1 MKINTLNWFNEE
13 LGNPGEVGGGQP
25 PSDVTGGNQVVVQGN
40 DIPTEEQP
48 QGQGEDSPQ
57 ETEVEKPKQGFQSQD
72 FSQDDPRTPDVP
84 EEQEEAEDFE
94 TWKINYF
101 KNLVK
106 GDASLLLNDIHKIRD
121 YELEA
126 YPRKFV
132 EDNLQI
138 LFLRQNSNIEK
149 AGKEIR
155 KSIRQE
161 LDNNSPSMSVV
172 SHVFTALQSSPD
184 LTNVFIKLKGTL
196 GMKSDLHRKYL
207 ASLLGA
213 AQVGSGG
220 NSEDIIYNER
230 TYSIKISTRFNE
242 KWGMVDLGRWS
253 LREDDPERFLEE
265 PELKRLEEGSPEER
279 DVLRRRV
286 IMEAIADNF
295 KQRSFLINIVGTDGT
310 VYLLGLDLGSCLST
324 AYADGKLSVRTIQS
338 ENSEAM
344 IDDDGNVVPYVDLK
358 IKYLYETGEIDENGS
373 PKKGESDF
381 IERIDGILFV
391 TAQLDTIKKAAASF
405 PGVILK
411 ELQFNGN
418 PSDLKV
424 IQRCVP
430 SAAEIILRNC

>member
-13 LGNPGEVGGGQP
+13 LGNPGEVAGGQP
-25 PSDVTGGNQVVVQGN
+25 PADATGGNQVVMQNNNSEVQ
-40 DIPTEEQP
+40 PEQAP
-48 QGQGEDSPQ
+48 DEAQ
-57 ETEVEKPKQGFQSQD
+57 ETETELPKQDSQQDIAQQEPQS
-72 FSQDDPRTPDVP
+72 PDVP
-84 EEQEEAEDFE
+84 EEQNEAEDFE
-94 TWKINYF
+94 TWKMSYF
-101 KNLVK
+101 KDLVK
-106 GDASLLLNDIHKIRD
+106 GDTSLLLNNIHKIRD
-121 YELEA
+121 FDLDV

-149 AGKEIR
+149 VGKEVR

-161 LDNNSPSMSVV
+161 LDNNNPSV
-172 SHVFTALQSSPD
+172 SLVNHMFTSLQSSPD

-230 TYSIKISTRFNE
+230 TYSIKVSTRFNE
-242 KWGMVDLGRWS
+242 KWGMIDLGKWS
-253 LREDDPERFLEE
+253 LREDDPERFLED

-295 KQRSFLINIVGTDGT
+295 KQRSFVVNIVGTDGT
-310 VYLLGLDLGSCLST
+310 VYFLGLDLGSCLST

-344 IDDDGNVVPYVDLK
+344 IGDDGSVVPYVDLK
-358 IKYLYETGEIDENGS
+358 VKYLYDTGEVDENGF

-381 IERIDGILFV
+381 MERIDGVLFV
-391 TAQLDTIKKAAASF
+391 TAQLDTLKQAASSF
-405 PGVILK
+405 PGVIIK
-411 ELQFNGN
+411 ELPFNGN

>member
-13 LGNPGEVGGGQP
+13 LGNPGEVAGGQP

-48 QGQGEDSPQ
+48 AGQSEDSPQ
-57 ETEVEKPKQGFQSQD
+57 ETEVEKPKQGSQSQD
-72 FSQDDPRTPDVP
+72 FSQDEPQTPDVP
-84 EEQEEAEDFE
+84 EEQEESEDFE

-101 KNLVK
+101 KDLVK
-106 GDASLLLNDIHKIRD
+106 GDTSLLLNDIHKIRD
-121 YELEA
+121 YDLEA

-149 AGKEIR
+149 VGKEIR

-161 LDNNSPSMSVV
+161 LDNNNPSMSVV
-172 SHVFTALQSSPD
+172 SYIFAALQSSPD

-242 KWGMVDLGRWS
+242 KWGMVDIGRWS

-295 KQRSFLINIVGTDGT
+295 KQRSFLINTVGSDGT

-344 IDDDGNVVPYVDLK
+344 IDDYGNIVPYVDLK
-358 IKYLYETGEIDENGS
+358 IKYLYETGEIDENGL

-391 TAQLDTIKKAAASF
+391 TAQLDTLKKAAASF
-405 PGVILK
+405 PGIILK

>member
-13 LGNPGEVGGGQP
+13 LGNPGEVSGGQP
-25 PSDVTGGNQVVVQGN
+25 PSDATGGNQVVMQNNTSEEPSQDQSADGA
-40 DIPTEEQP
+40 PEETEIELPKQ
-48 QGQGEDSPQ
+48 DSPQ
-57 ETEVEKPKQGFQSQD
+57 DLSQEPQS
-72 FSQDDPRTPDVP
+72 PDVP
-84 EEQEEAEDFE
+84 EEQEESEDFE
-94 TWKINYF
+94 TWKISYF

-106 GDASLLLNDIHKIRD
+106 GDTSLLLNDIHKIRD
-121 YELEA
+121 YDLEA

-161 LDNNSPSMSVV
+161 LDNNNPSMSVV
-172 SHVFTALQSSPD
+172 NHIFTSLQSYSD

-242 KWGMVDLGRWS
+242 KWGMIDLGKWS
-253 LREDDPERFLEE
+253 LREDDPERFLED

-295 KQRSFLINIVGTDGT
+295 KQRSFLINVVGVDGT
-310 VYLLGLDLGSCLST
+310 VYLVGLDLGSCLST

-358 IKYLYETGEIDENGS
+358 IKYLYETGEIDENGF

-391 TAQLDTIKKAAASF
+391 TAQLDTLKQAAASF
-405 PGVILK
+405 PGVIVK
-411 ELQFNGN
+411 ELPFNGN

>member
-13 LGNPGEVGGGQP
+13 LGNPGEVAGGQP
-25 PSDVTGGNQVVVQGN
+25 PADATGGNQVVMQNNNPEVQ
-40 DIPTEEQP
+40 PEQAP
-48 QGQGEDSPQ
+48 DATPQ
-57 ETEVEKPKQGFQSQD
+57 ETETELPKQDSQQDISQQEPQS
-72 FSQDDPRTPDVP
+72 PDVP
-84 EEQEEAEDFE
+84 EEQSEAEDFE
-94 TWKINYF
+94 TWKMSYF
-101 KNLVK
+101 KDLVK
-106 GDASLLLNDIHKIRD
+106 GDTSLLLGNIHKIRD
-121 YELEA
+121 FDLDA

-161 LDNNSPSMSVV
+161 LDNNNPSV
-172 SHVFTALQSSPD
+172 SLVNHMFTSLQSCPD

-230 TYSIKISTRFNE
+230 TYSIKASTRFNE
-242 KWGMVDLGRWS
+242 KWGMIDLGKWS

-295 KQRSFLINIVGTDGT
+295 KQRSFVVNVVGTDGT
-310 VYLLGLDLGSCLST
+310 VYFLGLDLGSCLST

-358 IKYLYETGEIDENGS
+358 IKYLYDTGEVDENGF

-381 IERIDGILFV
+381 MERIDGILFV
-391 TAQLDTIKKAAASF
+391 TAQLDTLKQAASSF
-405 PGVILK
+405 PGVIIK
-411 ELQFNGN
+411 ELPFNGN